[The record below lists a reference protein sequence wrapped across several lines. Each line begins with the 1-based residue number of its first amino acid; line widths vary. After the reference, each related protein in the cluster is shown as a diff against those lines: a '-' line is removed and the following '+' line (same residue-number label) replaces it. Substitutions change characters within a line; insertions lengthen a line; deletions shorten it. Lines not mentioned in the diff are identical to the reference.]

1 MCNFYLFTDRIKV
14 SVNMLEPSLQKRG
27 NALKHAVFT
36 DLWEK
41 KYYITNGSKF
51 GCDFLVYPGNS
62 IYIISWY

>member
-1 MCNFYLFTDRIKV
+1 
-14 SVNMLEPSLQKRG
+14 MLEPSLQKRG